1 MGTMTSQT
9 ADTTKD
15 NATRPESQ
23 SASSSTRTAELA
35 STKKK
40 LHTSLRNFPDFPIK
54 GIDFADILPLFA
66 EFEVHTQL
74 IRALELEV
82 LHLRLRSRR
91 NMVRISSRSRRM
103 LSRRDRRCWS
113 LTISLQLE
121 DLQQQPANSSSNSA
135 VICSGSYSSWNST
148 F

>member
-1 MGTMTSQT
+1 MGTDRITSPHVGLSLLPLLSSFFTMTSQT

-54 GIDFADILPLFA
+54 GIDFVDILPLFA

-82 LHLRLRSRR
+82 LQFS
-91 NMVRISSRSRRM
+91 SSRIHPSF
-103 LSRRDRRCWS
+103 
-113 LTISLQLE
+113 
-121 DLQQQPANSSSNSA
+121 NSWRPS
-135 VICSGSYSSWNST
+135 
-148 F
+148 

>member
-1 MGTMTSQT
+1 MGGLSLLPLLSSFFTMTSQT

-54 GIDFADILPLFA
+54 GIDFVDILLLFA
-66 EFEVHTQL
+66 PSL
-74 IRALELEV
+74 A
-82 LHLRLRSRR
+82 LRLGAGFAP
-91 NMVRISSRSRRM
+91 VRKRGKLPGPTSEASF
-103 LSRRDRRCWS
+103 
-113 LTISLQLE
+113 E
-121 DLQQQPANSSSNSA
+121 
-135 VICSGSYSSWNST
+135 
-148 F
+148 